1 MLLFQGI
8 RGCKSNH
15 RTDPP
20 RTDRGQHGEEQHYSS
35 FLVQLWLDGSISQL
49 EEQEE
54 ICRGGLRD
62 SPDLTSPGVVQVGD
76 IRLSP
81 SDIWTPDVEVYNL
94 REGKFLASERN
105 NRVVLYSSGKIVWV
119 PPYHITAACSLDST
133 WFPFDDQKCEFKIGS
148 WTYNGF
154 MLDIKEVRDLSHC
167 LFLFTRKMFAGSG
180 DCGHFLLR
188 EKSWLGLGWDQ
199 SHQTHGSVRVLP
211 WTIYKYLTVFFCSK
225 VLMSSVFL

>member
-167 LFLFTRKMFAGSG
+167 FSLHGRCLQAQATVDTSSYVRNPDWDLVGTNLTR
-180 DCGHFLLR
+180 H
-188 EKSWLGLGWDQ
+188 
-199 SHQTHGSVRVLP
+199 
-211 WTIYKYLTVFFCSK
+211 TVQNECCPEPYISTSQR
-225 VLMSSVFL
+225 SSVLKS